1 MSEPRSPGEGW
12 GAVGRA
18 SREEYAHP
26 GLPHTLLRA
35 VTHRGDALW
44 RLQIAPG
51 SASADLLR
59 RAAHMP
65 LPGPLW
71 LDLAQH
77 TALAP
82 DVLRLLGEG
91 PWPAI
96 VTVLHL
102 TQAPVDDTSIPWLAS
117 LASLRELCLSN
128 TRVTAPG
135 LSPLAALPELSVLS
149 LRGTAVDGQGLSRL
163 AHLRSL
169 DLSQT
174 APSADGW
181 GELGAMASLQRLSL
195 AHVSLKGRPL
205 AALSGLVSLRALDL
219 ARHLPEAEIDL
230 GSLEALVGL
239 EALALG
245 GAVAAPGAMRV
256 LLGSLPALR
265 TLDLSGSSVSDADL
279 CALLLLD
286 SLDLAGTAITDASA
300 PTLMG
305 CPRLSTLVL
314 SRCAV
319 TDRLVFALMEH
330 PALRSL
336 SLFDCE
342 GISAGSVA
350 QMRAGKRID
359 VEWFASDSPPD
370 GGSGLS

>member
-1 MSEPRSPGEGW
+1 MSELRTPGEGW

-102 TQAPVDDTSIPWLAS
+102 TQVPVDDTAIPWLAS
-117 LASLRELCLSN
+117 LAGLRELCLSN
-128 TRVTAPG
+128 TRVTSPG

-149 LRGTAVDGQGLSRL
+149 LRGTAVDGRGLSRL
-163 AHLRSL
+163 SQLRSL

-181 GELGAMASLQRLSL
+181 G
-195 AHVSLKGRPL
+195 
-205 AALSGLVSLRALDL
+205 
-219 ARHLPEAEIDL
+219 
-230 GSLEALVGL
+230 
-239 EALALG
+239 
-245 GAVAAPGAMRV
+245 
-256 LLGSLPALR
+256 
-265 TLDLSGSSVSDADL
+265 
-279 CALLLLD
+279 
-286 SLDLAGTAITDASA
+286 
-300 PTLMG
+300 
-305 CPRLSTLVL
+305 
-314 SRCAV
+314 
-319 TDRLVFALMEH
+319 
-330 PALRSL
+330 
-336 SLFDCE
+336 
-342 GISAGSVA
+342 
-350 QMRAGKRID
+350 
-359 VEWFASDSPPD
+359 
-370 GGSGLS
+370 